1 MLNYWDADPEQ
12 RPTFAQLVTT
22 ITSVLDLLADYLDV
36 TTFITGDLSGARGFN
51 QLSVLLSLFHSSLIP
66 SSAPSFI
73 TTCSAWLS
81 LFCCPS
87 WLYSHISTL
96 HHLRLWDS
104 LFCLLLIVLGIVHS
118 HISIAIRTCPH
129 LIVGIFRT
137 WFILGFTLARPIVL
151 CKYVWASQYTY
162 LL

>member
-22 ITSVLDLLADYLDV
+22 MTSVLDLLADYLDV

-104 LFCLLLIVLGIVHS
+104 LFCLLLIVLGIYSTFSYQHCYMYLSTLNCWYFSNMVYLGIY
-118 HISIAIRTCPH
+118 IS
-129 LIVGIFRT
+129 
-137 WFILGFTLARPIVL
+137 
-151 CKYVWASQYTY
+151 
-162 LL
+162 